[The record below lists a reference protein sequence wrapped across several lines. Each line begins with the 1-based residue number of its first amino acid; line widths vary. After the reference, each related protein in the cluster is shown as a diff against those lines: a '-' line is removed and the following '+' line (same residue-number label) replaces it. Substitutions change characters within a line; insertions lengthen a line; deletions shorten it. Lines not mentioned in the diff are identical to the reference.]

1 MRIEDLDARWHEL
14 AEDVI
19 SGMKEWRQQHP
30 KATFREIEL
39 ALDERL
45 AGLRARML
53 EDAALVSRAAEWD
66 ANGEARPVCPKCGTP
81 LKPRGKEGRELT
93 TQYDQ
98 RIHLERG
105 YGVCPKCQMG
115 LFPPG

>member
-1 MRIEDLDARWHEL
+1 MRIEDLDAHWHEL

-19 SGMKEWRQQHP
+19 SGMKEWRLQHP
-30 KATFREIEL
+30 KATFREIEQ
-39 ALDERL
+39 AVDERL

-53 EDAALVSRAAEWD
+53 EDAALVSRAAEWG
-66 ANGEARPVCPKCGTP
+66 AHGEARPVCPKCGTP
-81 LKPRGKEGRELT
+81 LKPRGKERRELT
-93 TQYDQ
+93 TQNDQ
-98 RIHLERG
+98 IIHLERD

>member
-1 MRIEDLDARWHEL
+1 MRLEDLDARWHEL

-30 KATFREIEL
+30 QATFREIEM
-39 ALDERL
+39 AVDERL
-45 AGLRARML
+45 ARLRARMM
-53 EDAALVSRAAEWD
+53 EDAALVSRATEWET
-66 ANGEARPVCPKCGTP
+66 NGAAQPVCPKCGTP
-81 LKPRGKEGRELT
+81 LTPRGKEARELT
-93 TQYDQ
+93 TQSDQ

-105 YGVCPKCQMG
+105 YGVCPKCQTG

>member
-1 MRIEDLDARWHEL
+1 MRIEDLDAQWHEL

-19 SGMKEWRQQHP
+19 SGMKEWRLQHP

-39 ALDERL
+39 AVDERL
-45 AGLRARML
+45 AHLRARML
-53 EDAALVSRAAEWD
+53 EDAALVSRAAEW
-66 ANGEARPVCPKCGTP
+66 EAESVERPMCPKCGTA
-81 LKPRGKEGRELT
+81 LKPRGKEPRELT

-98 RIHLERG
+98 IIHLERD

>member
-1 MRIEDLDARWHEL
+1 MRIEDLDAHWHEL

-19 SGMKEWRQQHP
+19 TGMKEWRLQHP
-30 KATFREIEL
+30 KATFREIEI

-45 AGLRARML
+45 ARLRARML
-53 EDAALVSRAAEWD
+53 EDAALVSRAAEWG
-66 ANGEARPVCPKCGTP
+66 AESVERPTCPKCGTP
-81 LKPRGKEGRELT
+81 LQPRGKEPRELT

-105 YGVCPKCQMG
+105 YGVCPKCQTG